1 MRLLKNTQLIMAILA
16 FLVILSFV
24 SVGFAIGQEIFWL
37 AGFLFVIG
45 FMIMGYGLKLKR
57 QQDT

>member
-1 MRLLKNTQLIMAILA
+1 MRLLKNFQPNMAFLA
-16 FLVILSFV
+16 VLVILSFV
-24 SVGFAIGQEIFWL
+24 CVGFAIGQESFWL
-37 AGFLFVIG
+37 AGFLFLLG

>member
-1 MRLLKNTQLIMAILA
+1 MRLLKNSQLNMVILA
-16 FLVILSFV
+16 FLVILSFI

-37 AGFLFVIG
+37 AGFLFVLG

-57 QQDT
+57 QQNT